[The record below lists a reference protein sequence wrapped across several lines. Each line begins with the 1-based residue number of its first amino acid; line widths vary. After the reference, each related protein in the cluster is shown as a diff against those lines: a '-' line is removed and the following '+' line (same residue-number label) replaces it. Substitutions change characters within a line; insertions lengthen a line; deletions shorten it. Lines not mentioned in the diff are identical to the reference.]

1 MKNKKRKIRFR
12 GWSDKHQQWF
22 YGYCAVLHETQTDS
36 QNNVVGVKCHPC
48 IFNDKIGERTP
59 SGYWNEVEPFKKIIQ
74 SRYPWISDNAIK
86 VIINK
91 AQMEMMRVRDEE
103 TNGREYSKTL
113 AQKGKLDD
121 AIEHLRLRLELNPDD
136 AKSWYDL
143 GELLFK
149 KGDASGGFDAFR
161 KGDEVLKKK

>member
-1 MKNKKRKIRFR
+1 MTQADHVTVMHGSMTVDVPRKIFK
-12 GWSDKHQQWF
+12 GKE
-22 YGYCAVLHETQTDS
+22 CAID
-36 QNNVVGVKCHPC
+36 
-48 IFNDKIGERTP
+48 
-59 SGYWNEVEPFKKIIQ
+59 WNEVEPFKKIVQ

-149 KGDASGGFDAFR
+149 KGDASGGFDAFH

>member
-1 MKNKKRKIRFR
+1 MVQADHVTVIHGSMTVDVPRKIFK
-12 GWSDKHQQWF
+12 GKECSIDWD
-22 YGYCAVLHETQTDS
+22 
-36 QNNVVGVKCHPC
+36 
-48 IFNDKIGERTP
+48 
-59 SGYWNEVEPFKKIIQ
+59 EVEPFKKIIM
-74 SRYPWISDNAIK
+74 SRYPWISENAIK

-113 AQKGKLDD
+113 ADKGKLDE
-121 AIEHLRLRLELNPDD
+121 AIAHLRLRLELEPND
-136 AKSWYDL
+136 AKGWYDL

-161 KGDEVLKKK
+161 KGDELYKRR

>member
-1 MKNKKRKIRFR
+1 MTQADHITVIHGSMTVDVPRKIFKGRECTID
-12 GWSDKHQQWF
+12 WD
-22 YGYCAVLHETQTDS
+22 
-36 QNNVVGVKCHPC
+36 
-48 IFNDKIGERTP
+48 
-59 SGYWNEVEPFKKIIQ
+59 EVEPFKRITQ

-113 AQKGKLDD
+113 AEKGKLDD
-121 AIEHLRLRLELNPDD
+121 AIAHLKLRLELNPND
-136 AKSWYDL
+136 AKAWYDL

-149 KGDASGGFDAFR
+149 KGDAKGGFDAFK
-161 KGDEVLKKK
+161 KGDELYKKR

>member
-1 MKNKKRKIRFR
+1 MTQADHITVMHGSMTVDVPRKIFK
-12 GWSDKHQQWF
+12 GKE
-22 YGYCAVLHETQTDS
+22 CAID
-36 QNNVVGVKCHPC
+36 
-48 IFNDKIGERTP
+48 
-59 SGYWNEVEPFKKIIQ
+59 WNEVEPFKKIVQ

-161 KGDEVLKKK
+161 KGDEILKKK

>member
-1 MKNKKRKIRFR
+1 MTQADHVTVMHGSMTVDVPRKIFK
-12 GWSDKHQQWF
+12 GKEYAID
-22 YGYCAVLHETQTDS
+22 
-36 QNNVVGVKCHPC
+36 
-48 IFNDKIGERTP
+48 
-59 SGYWNEVEPFKKIIQ
+59 WNEVEPFKKIVQ

-121 AIEHLRLRLELNPDD
+121 AIEHLRVRLELNPDD

>member
-1 MKNKKRKIRFR
+1 MTQADHITVIHGSMTVDVPRKIFKGRECTID
-12 GWSDKHQQWF
+12 W
-22 YGYCAVLHETQTDS
+22 E
-36 QNNVVGVKCHPC
+36 
-48 IFNDKIGERTP
+48 
-59 SGYWNEVEPFKKIIQ
+59 EVEPFKRITQ

-113 AQKGKLDD
+113 AEKGKLDD
-121 AIEHLRLRLELNPDD
+121 AIAHLKLRLELNPND
-136 AKSWYDL
+136 AKAWYDL

-149 KGDASGGFDAFR
+149 KGDAKGGFDAFK
-161 KGDEVLKKK
+161 KGDELYKKR

>member
-1 MKNKKRKIRFR
+1 M
-12 GWSDKHQQWF
+12 
-22 YGYCAVLHETQTDS
+22 TQADHVTVIHGSMTVD
-36 QNNVVGVKCHPC
+36 VPRR
-48 IFNDKIGERTP
+48 IFKGKECTID
-59 SGYWNEVEPFKKIIQ
+59 WNEVEPFKKIIQ

-161 KGDEVLKKK
+161 RGDEAMKRKKRSPSVSKGRLQ

>member
-1 MKNKKRKIRFR
+1 MTQADHVTVIHGSMTVDVPRKIFK
-12 GWSDKHQQWF
+12 GKE
-22 YGYCAVLHETQTDS
+22 CAID
-36 QNNVVGVKCHPC
+36 
-48 IFNDKIGERTP
+48 
-59 SGYWNEVEPFKKIIQ
+59 WNEVEPFKKIVQ

>member
-1 MKNKKRKIRFR
+1 
-12 GWSDKHQQWF
+12 
-22 YGYCAVLHETQTDS
+22 
-36 QNNVVGVKCHPC
+36 
-48 IFNDKIGERTP
+48 
-59 SGYWNEVEPFKKIIQ
+59 VEPFKRITQ

-113 AQKGKLDD
+113 AEKGKLDD
-121 AIEHLRLRLELNPDD
+121 AIAHLKLRLELNPND
-136 AKSWYDL
+136 AKAWYDL

-149 KGDASGGFDAFR
+149 KGDAKGGFDAFK
-161 KGDEVLKKK
+161 KGDELYKKR

>member
-1 MKNKKRKIRFR
+1 MTQADHITVMHGSMTVDVPRKIFK
-12 GWSDKHQQWF
+12 GKE
-22 YGYCAVLHETQTDS
+22 CAID
-36 QNNVVGVKCHPC
+36 
-48 IFNDKIGERTP
+48 
-59 SGYWNEVEPFKKIIQ
+59 WNEVEPFKKIVQ

-149 KGDASGGFDAFR
+149 KGDASGGFNAFR

>member
-1 MKNKKRKIRFR
+1 MTQAGHITVIHGSMTVDVPRKIFKGRECTID
-12 GWSDKHQQWF
+12 WD
-22 YGYCAVLHETQTDS
+22 
-36 QNNVVGVKCHPC
+36 
-48 IFNDKIGERTP
+48 
-59 SGYWNEVEPFKKIIQ
+59 EVEPFKRITQ

-113 AQKGKLDD
+113 AEKGKLDD
-121 AIEHLRLRLELNPDD
+121 AIAHLKLRLELNPND
-136 AKSWYDL
+136 AKAWYDL

-149 KGDASGGFDAFR
+149 KGDAKGGFDAFK
-161 KGDEVLKKK
+161 KGDELYKKR

>member
-1 MKNKKRKIRFR
+1 MTQADHVTVMHGSMTVDVPRKIFK
-12 GWSDKHQQWF
+12 GKE
-22 YGYCAVLHETQTDS
+22 CAID
-36 QNNVVGVKCHPC
+36 
-48 IFNDKIGERTP
+48 
-59 SGYWNEVEPFKKIIQ
+59 WNEVEPFKKIVQ